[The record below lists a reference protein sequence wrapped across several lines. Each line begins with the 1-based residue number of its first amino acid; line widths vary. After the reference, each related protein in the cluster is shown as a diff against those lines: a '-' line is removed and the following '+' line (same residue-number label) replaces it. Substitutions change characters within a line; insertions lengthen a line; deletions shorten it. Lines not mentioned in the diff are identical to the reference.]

1 MKNKSKKP
9 EKKFTYEKPVL
20 KSLDTETAHGLC
32 RDGTGDSKDCNSG
45 FSPGKRCNTGVGA
58 V

>member
-20 KSLDTETAHGLC
+20 KSLDTETAHGRC
-32 RDGTGDSKDCNSG
+32 SDGTGDSKDCASG
-45 FSPGKRCNTGVGA
+45 FSPGRNCGTGTGDV
-58 V
+58 